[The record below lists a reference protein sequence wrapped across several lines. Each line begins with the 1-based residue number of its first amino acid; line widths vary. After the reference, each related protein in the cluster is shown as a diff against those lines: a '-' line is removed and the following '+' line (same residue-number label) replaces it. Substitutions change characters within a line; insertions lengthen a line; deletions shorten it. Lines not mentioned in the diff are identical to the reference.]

1 MSHLID
7 CVVGFTF
14 LVDSRALTFV
24 PLTRY
29 WQSIR
34 AKMMWSREQQ
44 LVRQAVALVLDNFY
58 RSPASE
64 NEDKYKDVGGSEV
77 SEDKGD
83 GEGNA
88 NNAGDNMEEEEEGG
102 RRRGKN
108 KNKRKRKRKRKRR
121 LTRGCTMAGLVL
133 SDPQSKIKTP
143 STMPSKEQCGL
154 PKEFCGSRLTTI
166 LMATWM
172 WCVRAFVVS
181 AHVVLPARSV
191 LRTSHSTKLSN
202 LTSRVFV
209 PFLPVPVPNLDKTM
223 D

>member
-102 RRRGKN
+102 EEEGEEQEQEEEEEEEEEEVDARLYDGGFSALRPPEQNQDPIDNAIERAMRTAEGILRFEADDYFDGN
-108 KNKRKRKRKRKRR
+108 MDVVRSCLRR
-121 LTRGCTMAGLVL
+121 LCSCCFACAQRVEDKSLDETEQPDFSSIRTV
-133 SDPQSKIKTP
+133 PP
-143 STMPSKEQCGL
+143 STG
-154 PKEFCGSRLTTI
+154 T
-166 LMATWM
+166 
-172 WCVRAFVVS
+172 
-181 AHVVLPARSV
+181 
-191 LRTSHSTKLSN
+191 
-202 LTSRVFV
+202 
-209 PFLPVPVPNLDKTM
+209 
-223 D
+223 